1 MLDPVAS
8 LTEATLRAGALGEA
22 GLALCLCISWGEAG
36 VDVALSR
43 RSLAGA
49 PCHFRTYQEEA
60 QSLFSQ
66 SSHKL
71 TLHWPVG
78 MPSWGWDF
86 PLILCFL
93 PDSPL
98 LPQGARSIA
107 AAQGLLPSIS
117 TLPSQLF
124 SPLLPPTSQP
134 PSRCVLSWGPHSPF
148 SIPIRHRPFAHEFL
162 QAPHRGVPPSVTH
175 WICPL
180 SLFTP

>member
-22 GLALCLCISWGEAG
+22 GLALRLCISWGEAG

-78 MPSWGWDF
+78 TPSWGWDF

-107 AAQGLLPSIS
+107 GSS
-117 TLPSQLF
+117 
-124 SPLLPPTSQP
+124 
-134 PSRCVLSWGPHSPF
+134 G
-148 SIPIRHRPFAHEFL
+148 
-162 QAPHRGVPPSVTH
+162 PPSVHLHSALSAPQPATPTN
-175 WICPL
+175 IPATSQVCPKL
-180 SLFTP
+180 GTTFAVLHPHQASSLCT